1 MDKRQKQETLIL
13 KLLKHSPEQASWL
26 DPDQMDQAKLD
37 EYEHR
42 IWNGIKNKSTI
53 HIGIPD
59 NMFDTKVFRIIATL
73 PQNVKLEKLDE
84 FRKNGFTVQF
94 VPPCIRCGRNFRQR
108 RRINGKNDNCGL
120 RADQIRKDFK

>member
-59 NMFDTKVFRIIATL
+59 NMFDTEVFRITATL
-73 PQNVKLEKLDE
+73 PQPNHNQKQLVLKH
-84 FRKNGFTVQF
+84 
-94 VPPCIRCGRNFRQR
+94 
-108 RRINGKNDNCGL
+108 
-120 RADQIRKDFK
+120 

>member
-26 DPDQMDQAKLD
+26 NPDQMDQAKLD
-37 EYEHR
+37 EYEHS

-59 NMFDTKVFRIIATL
+59 NMFDTEVFRITATL
-73 PQNVKLEKLDE
+73 PQPKTVSLKTLDE
-84 FRKNGFTVQF
+84 FCKNGFTVQF
-94 VPPCIRCGRNFRQR
+94 VFPVLDAEEILD
-108 RRINGKNDNCGL
+108 NDDGL
-120 RADQIRKDFK
+120 MVQMITVNYEPTD